1 MSKKVTSSPA
11 SFSAELLSA
20 NAAQA
25 LDAVN
30 RVGAD
35 EQADLVD
42 AWVASG
48 NVAAVATVAA
58 EDDAPSPARKA
69 ARRGINVLKSRG
81 IKIPEKTTTARPF
94 AASGKREIE
103 AFFVPFD
110 GRIGTSAITL
120 VSRALGRDN
129 EVVEIHFTD
138 TMGIA
143 RVNGGV
149 LSTSKFRDWE
159 AEGRRAR
166 GFELAPVPLEWARWK
181 LAQARQQNARSGALM
196 PLEIERFEHLLTPV
210 PEAAPAHPIAQLNLE
225 PAASEARVPGS
236 SSLHFEPEFRPLTV
250 PNQAFQEFLQQ
261 VGPRIAA
268 LGREPTQEE
277 VGAFLREEMLAAT
290 DRFFEPDNR
299 RLLADQMMDAVITVH
314 HRAGAERARDVLAI
328 RQAILDAGLITQPP
342 REIPFLVGFFEKS
355 LAIAAQQSQGR
366 LNIPMPQAPTQAG
379 GPILSSD
386 QFAAIESAKTS
397 PVTEEA
403 SDAPPETPAAP

>member
-1 MSKKVTSSPA
+1 MSKKVTPSPA

-20 NAAQA
+20 NADQA

-48 NVAAVATVAA
+48 NVAAVAAVAA
-58 EDDAPSPARKA
+58 EDEAPSPARKA
-69 ARRGINVLKSRG
+69 ARRGVNVLKSRG
-81 IKIPEKTTTARPF
+81 VKIPEKTTVARPF
-94 AASGKREIE
+94 GGAVKREIE

-110 GRIGTSAITL
+110 GRLGTSAITIL
-120 VSRALGRDN
+120 SRSLGRDSEIV
-129 EVVEIHFTD
+129 EVHFTD
-138 TMGIA
+138 TQGIA

-149 LSTSKFRDWE
+149 LSTSKFREWE

-181 LAQARQQNARSGALM
+181 LAQARLQNARTGNLL
-196 PLEIERFEHLLTPV
+196 PLELDRFDHLISP
-210 PEAAPAHPIAQLNLE
+210 PPAAAPAHPVAQLALE
-225 PAASEARVPGS
+225 ITATEARIPTS

-250 PNQAFQEFLQQ
+250 PPQAFQEFLQQ
-261 VGPRIAA
+261 VGPRIVA

-277 VGAFLREEMLAAT
+277 VGTFLREEMLSAT

-299 RLLADQMMDAVITVH
+299 QLLAAQMLDAVITVH
-314 HRAGAERARDVLAI
+314 HRVGKERALDVLAT

-355 LAIAAQQSQGR
+355 LAISAQQNQGQ
-366 LNIPMPQAPTQAG
+366 LNIPMPQPTQAG
-379 GPILSSD
+379 GPVLSSE
-386 QFAAIESAKTS
+386 QFAAIESARS
-397 PVTEEA
+397 APA
-403 SDAPPETPAAP
+403 DAPATEPSAAP